1 MAVSVILHPGAI
13 IERPIDDSTKEPAPL
28 RLSEDEREVVTR
40 LFEESWASIFR
51 YVLSLGL
58 SVEDG
63 EEITQ
68 EVFLALFQHLRRGK
82 SRQNLRGWIVAVA
95 HNLAL
100 KRRHLNQRSQ
110 NNGHPSWERTENQLD
125 PSPNPEEQL
134 LSTQKQIR
142 LQAILKALPEQ
153 DQCCLRLRAEGL
165 RYREIS
171 RVLGIS
177 LGSVSLSLTRSLKR
191 LRFADGE

>member
-1 MAVSVILHPGAI
+1 MSVIQNGVMTADPLDGPAS
-13 IERPIDDSTKEPAPL
+13 EVVPPEPSDAQ
-28 RLSEDEREVVTR
+28 REVTR
-40 LFEESWASIFR
+40 LFDESRTSLLR
-51 YVLSLGL
+51 YVLSFGL

-68 EVFLALFQHLRRGK
+68 EVFLALFQHLYLGK
-82 SRQNLRGWIVAVA
+82 SRQNLRGWIFSVA

-100 KRRHLNQRSQ
+100 KRRHVNQRSR
-110 NNGHPSWERTENQLD
+110 NGADPGPAVAESRID
-125 PSPNPEEQL
+125 PSLNPEERVLCAQRQ
-134 LSTQKQIR
+134 SR
-142 LQAILKALPEQ
+142 LRAVLAALPEQ

-177 LGSVSLSLTRSLKR
+177 LGAVSLSLTRSLTR
-191 LRFADGE
+191 LGFADRK

>member
-1 MAVSVILHPGAI
+1 MSVIRTGAMVA
-13 IERPIDDSTKEPAPL
+13 RPLDTAASEAVPPQ
-28 RLSEDEREVVTR
+28 LSDAEREVVR
-40 LFEESWASIFR
+40 LFDESRTSIFR

-58 SVEDG
+58 STEDG

-68 EVFLALFQHLRRGK
+68 EIFLALFQHLRLGK
-82 SRQNLRGWIVAVA
+82 SRRNLRGWIFSVA

-100 KRRHLNQRSQ
+100 KRRHGNHLSRDDTYPARVVAES
-110 NNGHPSWERTENQLD
+110 QLD
-125 PSPNPEEQL
+125 PTLNPEEQAL
-134 LSTQKQIR
+134 WAQRQIR
-142 LQAILKALPEQ
+142 LQAVLAALPEQ

-177 LGSVSLSLTRSLKR
+177 LGAVSLSLTRSLKR
-191 LRFADGE
+191 LRLADGR

>member
-1 MAVSVILHPGAI
+1 MSVIRTGAI
-13 IERPIDDSTKEPAPL
+13 MMRPLDGPATEVVP
-28 RLSEDEREVVTR
+28 SKVSDAEREVVC
-40 LFEESWASIFR
+40 LFDESRTSILR
-51 YVLSLGL
+51 YVVSFGL
-58 SVEDG
+58 PVEDG

-68 EVFLALFQHLRRGK
+68 EAFLALFQHLRLGK
-82 SRQNLRGWIVAVA
+82 SRQNLRGWLFSVA

-100 KRRHLNQRSQ
+100 KRRHVNQRTRD
-110 NNGHPSWERTENQLD
+110 NRHPGRVVAETRFD
-125 PSPNPEEQL
+125 PFPNPEEQV
-134 LSTQKQIR
+134 LSAQRQMR
-142 LQAILKALPEQ
+142 LQAVLVVLPEQ

-177 LGSVSLSLTRSLKR
+177 LGAVSLSLTRSLQR

>member
-1 MAVSVILHPGAI
+1 MSVIRTGAMVA
-13 IERPIDDSTKEPAPL
+13 RPLDTAASEAVPPQ
-28 RLSEDEREVVTR
+28 LSDAEREVVR
-40 LFEESWASIFR
+40 LFDESRTSIFR

-58 SVEDG
+58 STEDG

-68 EVFLALFQHLRRGK
+68 EIFLALFQHLRLGK
-82 SRQNLRGWIVAVA
+82 SRRNLRGWIFSVA

-100 KRRHLNQRSQ
+100 KRRHVNHLSRDDTYPARVVAES
-110 NNGHPSWERTENQLD
+110 QLD
-125 PSPNPEEQL
+125 PTLNPEEQAL
-134 LSTQKQIR
+134 WAQRQIR
-142 LQAILKALPEQ
+142 LQAVLAALPEQ

-177 LGSVSLSLTRSLKR
+177 LGAVSLSLTRSLKR
-191 LRFADGE
+191 LRLADGR